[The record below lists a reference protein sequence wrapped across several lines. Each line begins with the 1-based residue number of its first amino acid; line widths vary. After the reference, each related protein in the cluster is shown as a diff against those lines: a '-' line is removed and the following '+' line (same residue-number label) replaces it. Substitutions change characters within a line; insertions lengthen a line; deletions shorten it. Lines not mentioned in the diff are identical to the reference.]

1 MKVNLSKNCKRLAC
15 AAMSMVLCAA
25 AAVPMGVHAESGS
38 QENWTMVFNE
48 EFDDPVLD
56 QSKFSDSYL
65 PHWTTTEQSIAHY
78 DLYDGMISLN
88 IEKDTQ
94 GPWWADAGVQKVS
107 SIQTGMRDGMHL
119 FWDSCTVLDHHRAV
133 TNFETKYGYFELRA
147 KVPGDGGLHSAWWM
161 IGNESAAHETAEIDI
176 FEICGP
182 DCKTDKSRVRV
193 SVHPWK
199 DKDLHEQSLDYYPK
213 CNVTDDFHVYGFEW
227 RPEGMKFYFDGEL
240 VKQTSQ
246 SPDYKMTTLLGIYEN
261 DAPLWSG
268 TPDYNSQYPK
278 RFEID
283 YFRAYKTDEMLQWDA
298 EENRMPTDG
307 ENLAPYAVAGGAQ
320 DWSWQSPPSNMI
332 DNDAYSAFQSNEAPG
347 FPQYLYLDWD
357 ESRTFDTFVMKTAYG
372 QQQAPTEWTLEV
384 SADGQSDW
392 TPVASSGQVQWQSND
407 WHVDSHTMT
416 FDPVQAKALRIRIDS
431 ANLEWNHYA
440 INEIQ
445 VWNSGTAPVG
455 VNVASETTSEWNSSN
470 GGLLTDGD
478 RYAAAQSKDRPGFP
492 EPIVLR
498 WTRPVSLNRVDLYSW
513 YARHQAP
520 TSVSIQVSCDDGA
533 TWQEVLPQTALEW
546 MYEDE
551 TLECSSLSF
560 PRVDGVTQLKL
571 TVHDGN
577 LKWKHFAINELEAY
591 LES

>member
-1 MKVNLSKNCKRLAC
+1 
-15 AAMSMVLCAA
+15 
-25 AAVPMGVHAESGS
+25 
-38 QENWTMVFNE
+38 
-48 EFDDPVLD
+48 
-56 QSKFSDSYL
+56 
-65 PHWTTTEQSIAHY
+65 
-78 DLYDGMISLN
+78 
-88 IEKDTQ
+88 
-94 GPWWADAGVQKVS
+94 
-107 SIQTGMRDGMHL
+107 
-119 FWDSCTVLDHHRAV
+119 
-133 TNFETKYGYFELRA
+133 
-147 KVPGDGGLHSAWWM
+147 
-161 IGNESAAHETAEIDI
+161 
-176 FEICGP
+176 
-182 DCKTDKSRVRV
+182 
-193 SVHPWK
+193 
-199 DKDLHEQSLDYYPK
+199 
-213 CNVTDDFHVYGFEW
+213 
-227 RPEGMKFYFDGEL
+227 
-240 VKQTSQ
+240 
-246 SPDYKMTTLLGIYEN
+246 
-261 DAPLWSG
+261 
-268 TPDYNSQYPK
+268 
-278 RFEID
+278 
-283 YFRAYKTDEMLQWDA
+283 
-298 EENRMPTDG
+298 
-307 ENLAPYAVAGGAQ
+307 
-320 DWSWQSPPSNMI
+320 MI

-455 VNVASETTSEWNSSN
+455 VNVASETTSEWNSPN